1 MGGDPGIE
9 EEEMITQKS
18 AWKKGSGNTEWYEI
32 SGKQCDITL
41 RERPH
46 YCDRGNWLANLF
58 PDAEFAREIDGQDLW
73 PRYYMDLDRAKLE
86 IEDWMKKRG
95 QWV

>member
-1 MGGDPGIE
+1 MKVEYGWRAVADTHDTPTYWQI
-9 EEEMITQKS
+9 
-18 AWKKGSGNTEWYEI
+18 A
-32 SGKQCDITL
+32 GKDCDITI
-41 RERPH
+41 EPRPA
-46 YCDRGNWLANLF
+46 YCDRGNWLAKVHVRNS
-58 PDAEFAREIDGQDLW
+58 RELSIDHQDMW

>member
-1 MGGDPGIE
+1 MRPSKWERFTDPQVWLEIYGKECTIVIE
-9 EEEMITQKS
+9 P
-18 AWKKGSGNTEWYEI
+18 
-32 SGKQCDITL
+32 
-41 RERPH
+41 RPE
-46 YCDRGNWLANLF
+46 YCDRGNWIAKIFTRGSLAV
-58 PDAEFAREIDGQDLW
+58 EFDRQDGW